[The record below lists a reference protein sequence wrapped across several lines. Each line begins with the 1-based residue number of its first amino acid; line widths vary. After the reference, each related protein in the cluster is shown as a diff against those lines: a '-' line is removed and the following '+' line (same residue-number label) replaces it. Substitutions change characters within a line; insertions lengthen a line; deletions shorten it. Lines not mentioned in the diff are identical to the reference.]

1 MASYGSAESVLV
13 RADAYRVG
21 MKTMSWIALTMAIVA
36 SAGVGSAAYLATHKP
51 EPRYFATTNE
61 GQIQPIVPLNQP
73 HLTPSAVNRFAVE
86 AVTSSLT
93 YDFANYRADFQD
105 AQRWFVKPT
114 GWNSFVEAIQR
125 SGTLDLVKKR
135 KFNTTAIAQ
144 NAIILQEGVR
154 NGVYEWRVQ
163 MPVKVAYQSSSE
175 VTSQDLIVT
184 VRLQRLHTYQSPE
197 AVAIGQ
203 FVATPG

>member
-1 MASYGSAESVLV
+1 MSYGTAESVLI

-21 MKTMSWIALTMAIVA
+21 MKTMSWIALSMAIVA
-36 SAGVGSAAYLATHKP
+36 CGGIGAAAYLATHKP

-73 HLTPSAVNRFAVE
+73 HLTASAVNRFAVE

-93 YDFANYRADFQD
+93 YDFANYRADFQE

-144 NAIILQEGVR
+144 GAVILEEGVR
-154 NGVYEWRVQ
+154 NGIYEWRVQ

-175 VTSQDLIVT
+175 VTSQDMIVT